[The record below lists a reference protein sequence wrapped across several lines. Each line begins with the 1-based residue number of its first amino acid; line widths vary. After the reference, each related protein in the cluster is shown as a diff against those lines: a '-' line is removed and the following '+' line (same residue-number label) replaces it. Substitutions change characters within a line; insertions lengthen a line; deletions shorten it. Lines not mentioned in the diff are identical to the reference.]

1 MVFLFGTIIEDVYSM
16 GYVYSDSYDRLDYY
30 ATIKDHEAEIAE
42 KDKVI
47 AEKDEALAEL
57 LRMVALH
64 EVDKE

>member
-16 GYVYSDSYDRLDYY
+16 GYVYSDSFDRLDYY
-30 ATIKDHEAEIAE
+30 ATIKDHEAEKDKLIAE
-42 KDKVI
+42 KY
-47 AEKDEALAEL
+47 EALAEL